1 MINRS
6 TEDYIKG
13 IFSLQQDGGSVTT
26 SLLAKH
32 LKIGDGSVT
41 DMVKKLSDKKLIE
54 YEPYKGVKLTGE
66 GRRLALKMIRRH
78 RLWEMFLVRY
88 LNYTWDEIHDEAE
101 LLEHVTSDELEHRI
115 DHALGY
121 PKVDPHGAPIPDAAG
136 EVHEIECRTL
146 SGCRVNDT
154 GIIVRVKDESP
165 EMLKLMTRL
174 GLVLNTKIAVKE
186 IIGVDGTVV
195 IGIVGSKTEIPLSP
209 VFARSIFIQ
218 SEGEAA

>member
-1 MINRS
+1 MKNRS

-13 IFSLQQDGGSVTT
+13 IFSLHESGGSVTT

-41 DMVKKLSDKKLIE
+41 DMVKKLSEKGLIE

-78 RLWEMFLVRY
+78 RLWEMFLVRFLDY
-88 LNYTWDEIHDEAE
+88 SWDEIHGEAE
-101 LLEHVTSDELEHRI
+101 LLEHVTSDDLERRI

-121 PKVDPHGAPIPDAAG
+121 PKVDPHGSPIPDADG
-136 EVHEIECRTL
+136 ELHEVECRTL
-146 SGCRVNDT
+146 SCCHVDDT
-154 GIIVRVKDESP
+154 GIIVQVKDESP

-174 GLVLNTKIAVKE
+174 GLVLNTQIAVKE
-186 IIGVDGTVV
+186 VIGVDGTVV
-195 IGIVGSKTEIPLSP
+195 IAIVGSDTEIPLSP
-209 VFARSIFIQ
+209 VFAQSIFIRTV
-218 SEGEAA
+218 